1 MTNQPILLPVAPHSE
16 RHEFPP
22 QFDEYRGIVEEALFD
37 RLGRPTFFAATVEMV
52 MGRVAEKIEDEQHT
66 AKAA

>member
-1 MTNQPILLPVAPHSE
+1 LPLAPHSE
-16 RHEFPP
+16 GCEFSSWI
-22 QFDEYRGIVEEALFD
+22 DKYRGIVEEALFD
-37 RLGRPTFFAATVEMV
+37 RVGRPTFFAAAAAAAVEMV